1 LSYEFNIIKELPE
14 EIIPY
19 VKTDMLIAAITEYL
33 QFLRQKLKHEDLPEA
48 EYDALT
54 LARTKLFETLIDYQ
68 CNELFE

>member
-19 VKTDMLIAAITEYL
+19 VKTDLLIAAVNSYL

-48 EYDALT
+48 EHDALT